1 MSLPDPSSPFLNL
14 RQIYDLAMEAEPK
27 FLCLKIFWIKL
38 TDFMDIVPRHP
49 HLNRVQFEKRYIA
62 LSMPERLEFPLP
74 LSSQGAKGQGSSLL
88 VNGDL
93 PNGQL

>member
-14 RQIYDLAMEAEPK
+14 RQIYDLAIEAEPK
-27 FLCLKIFWIKL
+27 FLRLKIFWIKL
-38 TDFMDIVPRHP
+38 ADFMDIVPRHP
-49 HLNRVQFEKRYIA
+49 HLDRVQLDKRYMA
-62 LSMPERLEFPLP
+62 LSMPGHLDFFPSP
-74 LSSQGAKGQGSSLL
+74 RSQGVKAQGSSLL